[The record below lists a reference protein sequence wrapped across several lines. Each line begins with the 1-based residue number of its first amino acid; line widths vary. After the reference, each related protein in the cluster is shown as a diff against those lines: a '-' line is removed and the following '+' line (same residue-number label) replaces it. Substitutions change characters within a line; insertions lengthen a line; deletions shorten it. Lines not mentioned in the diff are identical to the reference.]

1 MIRFEITPF
10 EVAPQGEVRIEW
22 SVQDAQRVTLSGARL
37 QSGELQPEG
46 TLAYTPEESELL
58 TLVAQGAGGEVRAQ
72 ATVRIRA
79 PQRAQILEFTA
90 TPTKVRPLEPVRIR
104 WRTQGA
110 RAVVLL
116 ASDGSVLNTDA
127 EAAGNFVIR
136 PTEDVVITLRAESD
150 SAPQTA
156 EAVVEVTPNTPL
168 IDRFF
173 ASPNVVVAGEG
184 TTLNWQTQNAATIE
198 LLELTDAEPRSLL
211 QIDLPSGI
219 FDVEATVT
227 TSPAREIRTFV
238 LRAQN
243 SAGNVAEDRALV
255 VVLPIAAPRI
265 AEFTVNPTIT
275 GPGGQLRTSW
285 ETENAERV
293 ELREGGAVLF
303 DDAPRS
309 GQALVQPRVSTN
321 VTLLAVD
328 AGRGGNR
335 DLSRSATVA
344 VTVDP
349 SRPEIISA
357 RLEPS
362 TVEPG
367 GSTALF
373 FEVANTD
380 QLELVTDA
388 GQVLLQTISS
398 SGQFPLNPQNSQLYQ
413 LRATNAQGQSV
424 RYLSVQVL
432 RPPRIL
438 TFSASAQVRVGRTAR
453 FQWALQDD
461 AVRSLSLGPHP
472 QDNHDLSSS
481 EGTARMWLPNGVLPG
496 EQLRAELTVQNGPYI
511 TTATL
516 SVDVLEAANAGVE
529 LEPNDTVSTAQGS
542 YSTLPSR
549 IEGEIQTGDLDLFE
563 LSRLPGDRVLVHT
576 EPEAGCVEPL
586 AIDVYEYYPR
596 AGLRGPMLTLDNGD
610 CPSLDARIH
619 PQVAN
624 LYLHLMLAIRA
635 PAGAPERLRPYSL
648 SLDVE
653 PELCGD
659 GFRGLIEECDD
670 GNNVS
675 QDGCNASCKFE
686 DLDES
691 EPNHSPQLAS
701 ILGEGTSFAGRLAIG
716 DNDWYRLIVPV
727 ERAGLHTIIVEAPD
741 SGQCALD
748 AELTLY
754 DEEERPLA
762 HDDGEGQGCPS
773 ITANLS
779 AGLHLLRI
787 GTGRGVR
794 PGPPRTGRYRFT
806 LFR

>member
-22 SVQDAQRVTLSGARL
+22 SVLDAQRVTISGARL
-37 QSGELQPEG
+37 QTGELQPEG
-46 TLAYTPEESELL
+46 SLDYTPQESELL
-58 TLVAQGAGGEVRAQ
+58 TLVAQGPGGEVRAQ

-79 PQRAQILEFTA
+79 LQRAQILEFTA
-90 TPTKVRPLEPVRIR
+90 TPTKVRPLEPVRVR

-116 ASDGSVLNTDA
+116 ASDGSVLNNDA
-127 EAAGNFVIR
+127 EAAGSLVIR

-150 SAPQTA
+150 EAPQTA
-156 EAVVEVTPNTPL
+156 LAAVEVTPNTPL
-168 IDRFF
+168 VDRFF
-173 ASPNVVVAGEG
+173 ASPNVVLSGEG
-184 TTLNWQTQNAATIE
+184 TTLNWQTQNAETIE
-198 LLELTDAEPRSLL
+198 LLELIDGEPRSLL

-219 FDVEATVT
+219 FDVEAA
-227 TSPAREIRTFV
+227 TSPAREVRTFV

-243 SAGNVAEDRALV
+243 SAGDVAEDRALV

-265 AEFTVNPTIT
+265 AGFTVTPTIT
-275 GPGGQLRTSW
+275 GPGGQLRVAW

-293 ELREGGAVLF
+293 ELREGGVVLF

-309 GQALVQPRVSTN
+309 GQALLQPRVSTN

-344 VTVDP
+344 VTVDL

-367 GSTALF
+367 GSTALL

-398 SGQFPLNPQNSQLYQ
+398 SGQFSLSPQDSQLYQ

-438 TFSASAQVRVGRTAR
+438 TFSASAQVRLGRTAR
-453 FQWALQDD
+453 YQWALQDD
-461 AVRSLSLGPHP
+461 AMRLLSFGADP
-472 QDNHDLSSS
+472 QDNFELSSS
-481 EGTARMWLPNGVLPG
+481 EGTARLPVPEGTLPG
-496 EQLRAELTVQNGPYI
+496 EQIRAALIGESGPFV

-516 SVDVLEAANAGVE
+516 SIDVLEPAVAGVE
-529 LEPNDTVSTAQGS
+529 LEPNDAESTAQGP
-542 YSTLPSR
+542 YLTYPWR
-549 IEGEIQTGDLDLFE
+549 IEGEVQNNDVDLFE
-563 LSRLPGDRVLVHT
+563 LGRPPGTRFVVQT
-576 EPEAGCVEPL
+576 EPLVGCVEPL
-586 AIDVYEYYPR
+586 AIDVYEYSPLL
-596 AGLRGPMLTLDNGD
+596 GLRGPVLTVDNGD
-610 CPSLDARIH
+610 CPSLDARTL
-619 PQVAN
+619 PQTASQE
-624 LYLHLMLAIRA
+624 LQLLLAIRA

-648 SLDVE
+648 VLDIE
-653 PELCGD
+653 PERCGD
-659 GFRGLIEECDD
+659 GFRGLFEACDD

-675 QDGCNASCKFE
+675 QDGCNAGCGFE

-691 EPNHSPQLAS
+691 EPNDNAPLAS
-701 ILGEGTSFAGRLAIG
+701 VLSEGASFVGHLAWA
-716 DNDWYRLIVPV
+716 DLDWYRFIVPV
-727 ERAGLHTIIVEAPD
+727 ERVGLHTIFLEAPD
-741 SGQCALD
+741 SGLCALD
-748 AELTLY
+748 AELTLF
-754 DEEERPLA
+754 DDRERPLA

-773 ITANLS
+773 IAANLS

-787 GTGRGVR
+787 RPGSGVR

-806 LFR
+806 LIR